1 MLFLGSCGLM
11 RSLKTIVARWL
22 LGLSLVVLVLALVFW
37 LIRPS
42 PYGEWLGLAGLG
54 QITPLHVIGEWANRR
69 VGPTTPLGLLSQFP
83 SDDLLIA
90 AALLIAIGIVL
101 VLLWNP
107 RRGDQAGSTL
117 TRRIRLIWPRG
128 MSLRVRTVLVLI
140 AIVALD
146 LGWEVVGW
154 RAWRLRQSYVERA
167 GDIIVRRKF
176 YEDSF
181 RRIRAELAQLEA
193 GRWLFGE
200 QMTYTTQAKAAILA
214 FDRDRL
220 TREASSYSAL
230 IEYYSDKLL
239 HKYEAAA
246 EDPLR
251 PIPPDPPRPQE
262 FLPEDD
268 PNFCLGTADYER
280 ALVGFDKWIRL
291 YPDLP
296 AAHERRAWLLATCP
310 LATIRNGKLAVLE
323 ARRAC
328 ELTNWKLPWNF
339 STLAAAHAEIGDF
352 AGAVSWEQKARTGS
366 NRDFGP
372 DKDPLTL
379 YKMGKPVR
387 LPLPPG
393 YRKPSSAESE
403 GSPTSPKAR

>member
-1 MLFLGSCGLM
+1 M
-11 RSLKTIVARWL
+11 RSHKTIVARWL
-22 LGLSLVVLVLALVFW
+22 LGLSLLVLVLALVFW

-54 QITPLHVIGEWANRR
+54 QITPLYVIVEWANRR

-101 VLLWNP
+101 VLLWNS

-176 YEDSF
+176 YDGSL
-181 RRIRAELAQLEA
+181 RHVRAELAQLEA
-193 GRWLFGE
+193 GHWLFGDA
-200 QMTYTTQAKAAILA
+200 MNYTTEAKAAILA

-220 TREASSYSAL
+220 TREASDYSAL
-230 IEYYSDKLL
+230 IEYYNDKLL
-239 HKYEAAA
+239 VKYEAAA

-251 PIPPDPPRPQE
+251 PIVPDPPPRE
-262 FLPEDD
+262 ILPEDD
-268 PNFCLGTADYER
+268 PNFCLGTGNYER
-280 ALVGFDKWIRL
+280 ALLGFDKLVRL
-291 YPDLP
+291 YPDYP
-296 AAHERRAWLLATCP
+296 ATHERRAWLLATCP
-310 LATIRNGKLAVLE
+310 LATIRNGKLAVIE

-328 ELTNWKLPWNF
+328 ELTNWKALWYF

-352 AGAVSWEQKARTGS
+352 DGAVSWEQKARNGS
-366 NRDFGP
+366 NHHFGP

-379 YKMGKPVR
+379 YKTGKPVR

-393 YRKPSSAESE
+393 YRMPPSAESK
-403 GSPTSPKAR
+403 GSPTSPKGR